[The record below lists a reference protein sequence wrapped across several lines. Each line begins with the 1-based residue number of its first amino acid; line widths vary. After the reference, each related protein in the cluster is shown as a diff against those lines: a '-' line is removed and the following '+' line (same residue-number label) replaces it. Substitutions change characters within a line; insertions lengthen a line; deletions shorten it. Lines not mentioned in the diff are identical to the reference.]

1 MKNCCGKRERL
12 NALTMFWYLITGQKD
27 GNG

>member
-12 NALTMFWYLITGQKD
+12 NALTMFWYLITGQNEKE
-27 GNG
+27 

>member
-1 MKNCCGKRERL
+1 MKNCCGKRERI

-27 GNG
+27 KE